1 MRISDWSSD
10 VCSSDLLI
18 RDGKRQTVTVVV
30 GERPA
35 EEELSGFSDDQG
47 NDFSSPDQEKSQQAG
62 QQALGVAVTP
72 MTPNIAR
79 QLGVD
84 PAARGLVITGVDPS
98 SDAGSKGLRRGDI
111 ILTINNDPVTT
122 EAALANA
129 VKQAQQEGRS
139 AVLLQIQRG
148 RAQPAFI
155 PVRLGKK

>member
-1 MRISDWSSD
+1 MVRLLTDACFFFSSRRRHTRCAL
-10 VCSSDLLI
+10 VTGVQTCALPIYIVANLPVGSKVPIELI

-84 PAARGLVITGVDPS
+84 PSARGLVITGVDLS
-98 SDAGSKGLRRGDI
+98 SDAGAKGLRRG
-111 ILTINNDPVTT
+111 
-122 EAALANA
+122 
-129 VKQAQQEGRS
+129 
-139 AVLLQIQRG
+139 
-148 RAQPAFI
+148 
-155 PVRLGKK
+155 